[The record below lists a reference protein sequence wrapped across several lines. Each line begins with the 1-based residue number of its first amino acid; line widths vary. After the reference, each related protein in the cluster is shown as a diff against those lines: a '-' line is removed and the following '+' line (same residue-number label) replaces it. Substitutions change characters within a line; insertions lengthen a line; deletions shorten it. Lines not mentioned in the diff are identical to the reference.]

1 MTSLKLLH
9 FKNSIKNNT
18 MTMTFVIHFNL
29 VLAFVS
35 MGGSDKTDGNIDCKK
50 LIAMVKDEF
59 KLTIDIEV
67 IFIYHRD

>member
-1 MTSLKLLH
+1 
-9 FKNSIKNNT
+9 
-18 MTMTFVIHFNL
+18 MTMTFVNWFNI

-35 MGGSDKTDGNIDCKK
+35 MGGKDRTDGNIDCKK

-67 IFIYHRD
+67 IFINKIEINLRNWYWWK